1 MLTVLLLW
9 YFNSPLYQHSNTR
22 DCGRSP
28 HDLAYGSVRQVSRR
42 PIFHFQGPSSC
53 SCRRFYLDSTF
64 VPHIRD
70 SFPES
75 RCGRKP
81 YQHRNFVSLFDPLS
95 YYCSLKRHSDAAQLG
110 TDVGVVACW
119 GYSHHPIPVRGGR
132 RLHKDGILPSTLP
145 QPRFCLGYMVRIAP
159 FS

>member
-81 YQHRNFVSLFDPLS
+81 YQHRNFVSLLIPCHTIAHSNGIRMLHSLGLTWVLWLVGAILITQYLCGGGVDCTKTE
-95 YYCSLKRHSDAAQLG
+95 YCHQLYHSLGFAWG
-110 TDVGVVACW
+110 TWSV
-119 GYSHHPIPVRGGR
+119 
-132 RLHKDGILPSTLP
+132 
-145 QPRFCLGYMVRIAP
+145 
-159 FS
+159 